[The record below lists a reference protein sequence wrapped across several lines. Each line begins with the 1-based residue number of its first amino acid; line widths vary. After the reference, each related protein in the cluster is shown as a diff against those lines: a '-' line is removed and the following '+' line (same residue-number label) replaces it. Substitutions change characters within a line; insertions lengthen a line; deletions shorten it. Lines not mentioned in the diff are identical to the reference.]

1 MVESLC
7 QDFKYQ
13 QFGLVERP
21 EQHKIKTIRKS
32 RQMAAGSLQSRD
44 TSMLFLP
51 IRAPVSVH
59 LPLLFCLAM
68 SANA

>member
-32 RQMAAGSLQSRD
+32 RQMAAGSLQ
-44 TSMLFLP
+44 
-51 IRAPVSVH
+51 
-59 LPLLFCLAM
+59 
-68 SANA
+68 